1 MTRVLIV
8 DDHQRLRRSV
18 RDALDRALAG
28 GVFGEAGGRA
38 EALDLVSQQAWD
50 LVLLDL
56 SLPDGN
62 GMETLREIRSLRPAV
77 PVLVMSMH
85 PESQYGP
92 AALAAGAAGYLPKGA
107 DPEALTAAVRQA
119 LEGAAMPEA
128 RRRSEEHQAVGRA
141 LHDDLAQALA
151 ALKITLQL
159 ADSAGDGAELQR
171 RVKEGLALVDEA
183 IGSMRRLSARLKAA
197 GLEGEGTS

>member
-8 DDHQRLRRSV
+8 DDHQLVRRSV
-18 RDALDRALAG
+18 REALGRALG
-28 GVFGEAGGRA
+28 VGVFGEAAGRA
-38 EALDLVSQQAWD
+38 EALDLISREVWD

-62 GMETLREIRSLRPAV
+62 GMETLRELRSVRPAV

-85 PESQYGP
+85 PESQYG
-92 AALAAGAAGYLPKGA
+92 AAARAAGAAGYLAKGA
-107 DPEALTAAVRQA
+107 APEALAAAVRQA
-119 LEGAAMPEA
+119 LEGTTPEA
-128 RRRSEEHQAVGRA
+128 RRRSEERQAVGRA

-159 ADSAGDGAELQR
+159 ADSAGDAAELQR
-171 RVKEGLALVDEA
+171 RVKESLALVDEA
-183 IGSMRRLSARLKAA
+183 IGSMRRLSARLKAV
-197 GLEGEGTS
+197 GLEGEVTP